1 MFGPDSTDLLLGVL
15 IRFRQDKV
23 AFMGDI
29 ESIFYQV
36 RVAEE
41 HCSFLRFLWWEND
54 DLEKSPVFYKMLV
67 HIFGGTSSPACS
79 TYALKRSFID
89 FQVKNNE
96 KVEDNLKKG
105 FYVDDLLQS
114 GLNVEKIKVLVK
126 EAI

>member
-1 MFGPDSTDLLLGVL
+1 
-15 IRFRQDKV
+15 
-23 AFMGDI
+23 
-29 ESIFYQV
+29 
-36 RVAEE
+36 
-41 HCSFLRFLWWEND
+41 
-54 DLEKSPVFYKMLV
+54 MLV

-126 EAI
+126 EAL

>member
-1 MFGPDSTDLLLGVL
+1 
-15 IRFRQDKV
+15 
-23 AFMGDI
+23 
-29 ESIFYQV
+29 
-36 RVAEE
+36 
-41 HCSFLRFLWWEND
+41 
-54 DLEKSPVFYKMLV
+54 MLV

-79 TYALKRSFID
+79 TYALKRSFIG

>member
-1 MFGPDSTDLLLGVL
+1 
-15 IRFRQDKV
+15 
-23 AFMGDI
+23 
-29 ESIFYQV
+29 
-36 RVAEE
+36 
-41 HCSFLRFLWWEND
+41 
-54 DLEKSPVFYKMLV
+54 MLV

-89 FQVKNNE
+89 FQVKSNE

>member
-1 MFGPDSTDLLLGVL
+1 
-15 IRFRQDKV
+15 
-23 AFMGDI
+23 
-29 ESIFYQV
+29 
-36 RVAEE
+36 
-41 HCSFLRFLWWEND
+41 
-54 DLEKSPVFYKMLV
+54 MLV